1 MTCSGALVQVARPSM
16 ENSLAEGLVGIAWR
30 VGHLAVSID
39 LYVLEPEE
47 PDEQIQLEGL
57 LFSAEELEV
66 LP

>member
-16 ENSLAEGLVGIAWR
+16 ENSLTEGVVGIAWW
-30 VGHLAVSID
+30 VGPLAASID
-39 LYVLEPEE
+39 LYALEPEE